1 MRLSFD
7 AIAEKFDAQRSLPR
21 EALVAWMQL
30 IEELADGQLLEII
43 EPGIGTGRIA
53 LPLAA
58 RGHHIT
64 GTDISPQMLATCREL
79 GDGLSL
85 HLIEADATDL
95 PFDEGQFQ
103 MGIIAQL
110 LYLVPD
116 WTAVLDELARVVQP
130 GGHIIHL
137 SEPTTEGAALRK
149 WSSIWRTMIED
160 VGFRHQEFS
169 PTEDD
174 VRAEMLRRWPDV
186 EVRPLASWQFGQSV
200 KSAMGDYGERLRPL
214 YATVDEADFDRTV
227 NRFLDWASRAFPDA
241 SEELGGTVTLTA
253 TIAYT

>member
-21 EALVAWMQL
+21 EALLAWML
-30 IEELADGQLLEII
+30 LVEELAQGQLLEII

-58 RGHHIT
+58 RGHHVT
-64 GTDISPQMLATCREL
+64 GTDISLQMLAACREL
-79 GDGLSL
+79 GEGLPL
-85 HLIEADATDL
+85 RLVEADATDL
-95 PFDEGQFQ
+95 PFQDAEFQ
-103 MGIIAQL
+103 VGVIAQL

-116 WTAVLDELARVVQP
+116 WTTALDELARVVQP

-137 SEPTTEGAALRK
+137 SEPTTEGEALQK
-149 WSSIWRTMIED
+149 WSSTWRTMIEET
-160 VGFRHQEFS
+160 GFRHQAFT

-186 EVRPLASWQFGQSV
+186 EVRPLASWQFGQTV
-200 KSAMGDYGERLRPL
+200 GSAMANYGERLRPL
-214 YATVDEADFDRTV
+214 YATVDVDIFDRTV
-227 NRFLDWASRAFPDA
+227 NRFLDWAAQEFPDP
-241 SEELGGTVTLTA
+241 SENLGGKVTLTA
-253 TIAYT
+253 TIAFT